1 MTVIMLNNL
10 SFTQR
15 LIASHGLLIF
25 ISAFLGIYGM
35 IQLDKVNE
43 TSTEIATNWLPSVS
57 ISGRLNTLTSD
68 FRIVEFDH
76 ILSVNE
82 QNMREREVRL
92 SKIEADIHQNIA
104 DLNAYLVLPEEK
116 QFINNFDSAWQKYL
130 AIHKQ
135 LIQLSSNNQTDLA
148 LNLIREDSR
157 SLYLSMGE
165 TLLKLKDFNTHGAN
179 EASARGDA
187 LYETASVISLSFLL
201 IAVVLGVM
209 LTWSARKF
217 ALTLLGAEPRDIRE
231 IVSQLAKGQMNIHI
245 ALNANDDSS
254 VLYGVNRMRQSLLD
268 TLVQVQEASNEATET
283 ADNLTAVVKSSRQSL
298 DMQVNETQQI
308 ATAMEQMVV
317 SFQEVAN
324 SVSQTADAAK
334 MAQGITTEGGKNMA
348 NLQSQVQF
356 LATELS
362 EAINTVQSVETQSQ
376 QIGQILEAIRSIAD
390 QTNLLALN
398 AAIEAARAGEQG
410 RGFAVVADEVRTLAQ
425 RSQNS
430 TSEINDIINRL
441 RDSVNQTV
449 HAMSRGNDLVQ
460 RVVQQSDQT
469 IKQFDE
475 IMAVSDDING
485 RTNQI
490 ATATE
495 EQSTVGEQISVGI
508 TNISDR
514 SNQSVADM
522 EKVAIESRDLKIL
535 AEKLNKQLAFF
546 SLK

>member
-15 LIASHGLLIF
+15 LIASHSLLIF

>member
-15 LIASHGLLIF
+15 LIASHSLLIF

-376 QIGQILEAIRSIAD
+376 
-390 QTNLLALN
+390 
-398 AAIEAARAGEQG
+398 
-410 RGFAVVADEVRTLAQ
+410 
-425 RSQNS
+425 
-430 TSEINDIINRL
+430 
-441 RDSVNQTV
+441 
-449 HAMSRGNDLVQ
+449 
-460 RVVQQSDQT
+460 
-469 IKQFDE
+469 
-475 IMAVSDDING
+475 
-485 RTNQI
+485 
-490 ATATE
+490 
-495 EQSTVGEQISVGI
+495 
-508 TNISDR
+508 
-514 SNQSVADM
+514 
-522 EKVAIESRDLKIL
+522 
-535 AEKLNKQLAFF
+535 
-546 SLK
+546 